1 MLPGETAMDAAEAE
15 EARQTLAQLEDRLRR
30 NVNDMVKVLVA
41 DAPVFAKRAVRR
53 VFERSAVSDGLD
65 DAALKALKDGTDAM
79 ASAVA
84 AQLGERLSPFEAWAW
99 TGADV
104 PASRDSLDA
113 HPTVSEALAAVGQAI
128 GALLDEHGYT
138 EAERGPIA
146 YQLPAYFVAGQFMQS
161 LVADYWR
168 VLADHHELDKRL
180 REEALSTERTS
191 RRSRWDSV

>member
-1 MLPGETAMDAAEAE
+1 MDAAEAE

-30 NVNDMVKVLVA
+30 NVGDMVKVLVA
-41 DAPVFAKRAVRR
+41 DAPIFAKRAVRR

-65 DAALKALKDGTDAM
+65 DAGLKALKDGTDAM

-84 AQLGERLSPFEAWAW
+84 DRLNERLSPFEAWAW

-104 PASRDSLDA
+104 PTSDSLDP
-113 HPTVSEALAAVGQAI
+113 HPTVSETLADVGNSVAT
-128 GALLDEHGYT
+128 LLGEHGYS

-168 VLADHHELDKRL
+168 VLADHHALDKRL

>member
-1 MLPGETAMDAAEAE
+1 MDAVEAE

-30 NVNDMVKVLVA
+30 NVSDMVKVLVA

-65 DAALKALKDGTDAM
+65 DAALKSLKAGTDAM
-79 ASAVA
+79 ADAVRD
-84 AQLGERLSPFEAWAW
+84 QLKERLSPFEAWTWAG
-99 TGADV
+99 GAV
-104 PASRDSLDA
+104 PTSRDSLDA
-113 HPTVSEALAAVGQAI
+113 HPTASEALAAVGQSVAV
-128 GALLDEHGYT
+128 LLEEHGYN
-138 EAERGPIA
+138 EAERGTIA

-168 VLADHHELDKRL
+168 VLADHYDLDCRL

-191 RRSRWDSV
+191 RRSRWDSA